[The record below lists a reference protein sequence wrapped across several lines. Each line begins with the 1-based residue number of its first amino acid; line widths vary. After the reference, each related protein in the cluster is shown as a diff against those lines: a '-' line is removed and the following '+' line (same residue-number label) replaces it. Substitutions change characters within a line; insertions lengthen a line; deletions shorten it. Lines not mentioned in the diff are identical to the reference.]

1 MDNQDELIVG
11 VAPETQSVE
20 ALLHGNPP
28 SATDLLGPAL
38 FLRSHGFNVL
48 PVIGKSPESF
58 GKWTK
63 FYSRLQ
69 TLEELEAYK
78 WKRATGIAIVLGP
91 GDIHSIDIDDVKDES
106 IVSELL
112 TLLGLPPQYEW
123 VEKTGCGFQVF
134 FLCTEKSEV
143 KVDARDCSDAR
154 ASHFELRWK
163 NCISVAPPSDH
174 YDKQEPPQPDGKFY
188 SWTHE
193 TPFHKPS
200 EISKEVAEKAYKA
213 LTKEKPRTPVKES
226 RGDFDDTNTMGQAIS
241 KFDMRAFL
249 TAQEFNWWD
258 ERDGQVRIEYQPGHK
273 SLVWSDEL
281 HCAKFWKDGKTMNLL
296 DTLEYLEACKAGTEP
311 LGFKV
316 LGDRE
321 KQGIKEQLQKY
332 SGVSLEVKLKIV
344 EKKGIRVWDKDEL
357 KNANIPDLVELI
369 EAVMSDEGVYL
380 FAGQDKA
387 GKSLLGMNL
396 ALSIASDRPTFL
408 SWNIKKHGPVVYWN
422 NELSDRQMMRRLKQM
437 DIPTSHPVKFI
448 NEKGVRFDENIEEIL
463 KICKQYEPV
472 LVIVDC
478 HYRTTTKDKDYGNAI
493 QAVLENYGRIKEEV
507 GCALLVIHHTKK
519 SARGERAGSEQAMG
533 SHTFAMS
540 SDGNF
545 QLKRSETDPEKRI
558 LFDTGS
564 RDFSDFKPR
573 LIQLNEWNLWF
584 QDLGECNEDD
594 HGMED
599 GKVRKKTIDYP
610 VRVLEE
616 AGGQMKKEELLKAI
630 MDKYGIKE
638 KMAYRHIQTSARED
652 KIAESAGG
660 IIALVRTNV
669 PASEAVSKPI
679 PELVLEG

>member
-1 MDNQDELIVG
+1 M
-11 VAPETQSVE
+11 
-20 ALLHGNPP
+20 
-28 SATDLLGPAL
+28 
-38 FLRSHGFNVL
+38 R
-48 PVIGKSPESF
+48 
-58 GKWTK
+58 
-63 FYSRLQ
+63 
-69 TLEELEAYK
+69 AY
-78 WKRATGIAIVLGP
+78 
-91 GDIHSIDIDDVKDES
+91 
-106 IVSELL
+106 L
-112 TLLGLPPQYEW
+112 T
-123 VEKTGCGFQVF
+123 
-134 FLCTEKSEV
+134 
-143 KVDARDCSDAR
+143 ARD
-154 ASHFELRWK
+154 
-163 NCISVAPPSDH
+163 ISWW
-174 YDKQEPPQPDGKFY
+174 ERNN
-188 SWTHE
+188 
-193 TPFHKPS
+193 
-200 EISKEVAEKAYKA
+200 KE
-213 LTKEKPRTPVKES
+213 
-226 RGDFDDTNTMGQAIS
+226 QQI
-241 KFDMRAFL
+241 
-249 TAQEFNWWD
+249 
-258 ERDGQVRIEYQPGHK
+258 RIEYSPGHS
-273 SLVWSDEL
+273 SLDWSDEF
-281 HCAKFWKDGKTMNLL
+281 HSSRYWRDSDTMNLL
-296 DTLEYLEACKAGTEP
+296 DTLTFVEMNKAGKEYN
-311 LGFKV
+311 GFSALDK
-316 LGDRE
+316 DE
-321 KQGIKEQLQKY
+321 KQAIKDFLEKF
-332 SGVSLEVKLKIV
+332 SGVSLDPKLKLA
-344 EKKGIRVWDKDEL
+344 EKHKIKVWDKDEL
-357 KNANIPDLVELI
+357 KNANIPDLVELV
-369 EAVMSDEGVYL
+369 EGVMSDEGVYL

-408 SWNIKKHGPVVYWN
+408 TWNIKKHGPVVYWN

-463 KICKQYEPV
+463 EICKQYKPV

-519 SARGERAGSEQAMG
+519 SARGEKAGSEQAMG

-584 QDLGECNEDD
+584 RDLGECNEDD

-610 VRVLEE
+610 VKVLEE

-660 IIALVRTNV
+660 IITLVRTNV
-669 PASEAVSKPI
+669 PASEAVPEPV